1 MGKLLLAQAP
11 PSYPRTKRS
20 SFPGNFPWAQI
31 PERAGLSGVERP
43 GPVPS
48 GGGGGS
54 HFISSA
60 IKTYQRRIIKSR
72 DIFQICM
79 LNELTLPA

>member
-11 PSYPRTKRS
+11 PSYPRNQEK
-20 SFPGNFPWAQI
+20 FFPW
-31 PERAGLSGVERP
+31 ELSLGTNP
-43 GPVPS
+43 GAS
-48 GGGGGS
+48 RSLRGREARTSTIGGGGS